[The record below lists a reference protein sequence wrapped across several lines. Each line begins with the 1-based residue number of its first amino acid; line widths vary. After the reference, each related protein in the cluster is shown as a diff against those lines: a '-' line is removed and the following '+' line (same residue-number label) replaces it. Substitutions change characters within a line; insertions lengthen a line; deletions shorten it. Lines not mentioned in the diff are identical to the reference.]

1 MKIADRMAE
10 RMLNLN
16 IQIRDVRHIKTHHVE
31 LYIRSRL
38 AESISKR
45 TLQNE
50 MAALRAIFNVAG
62 RSKLADPAHECLS
75 NSALGLSG
83 ASRDGTKVAIS
94 DERYQAVFSVIK
106 IKDEGVAAAVQL
118 SRCLGLRTEEAVQSA
133 KSLRTWQQAL
143 LRGDERVRV
152 VFGTKGGKPR
162 DTTVVDREKTLQA
175 VNHALKIAMNNNGK
189 LVDKPNLHSAIDRYR
204 NIVKDAGLTGKISPH
219 SLRYAYSAR
228 RRNIICREVLAKR
241 KPKRWFLWIWGTG
254 TGAGIMWREFI
265 TKESLMTI
273 SLL

>member
-1 MKIADRMAE
+1 
-10 RMLNLN
+10 
-16 IQIRDVRHIKTHHVE
+16 VRHIKTHHVE

-106 IKDEGVAAAVQL
+106 IKDEG
-118 SRCLGLRTEEAVQSA
+118 
-133 KSLRTWQQAL
+133 
-143 LRGDERVRV
+143 
-152 VFGTKGGKPR
+152 
-162 DTTVVDREKTLQA
+162 
-175 VNHALKIAMNNNGK
+175 
-189 LVDKPNLHSAIDRYR
+189 
-204 NIVKDAGLTGKISPH
+204 
-219 SLRYAYSAR
+219 
-228 RRNIICREVLAKR
+228 
-241 KPKRWFLWIWGTG
+241 
-254 TGAGIMWREFI
+254 
-265 TKESLMTI
+265 
-273 SLL
+273 

>member
-1 MKIADRMAE
+1 MSKLSKSLSTLFGRPGQFKTVADRMKIADRMAE

-118 SRCLGLRTEEAVQSA
+118 SRCLGVKNGRGRAVSQVIAYLGSRPYYAAMSA
-133 KSLRTWQQAL
+133 YELFLAPKAASPEIRRLSI
-143 LRGDERVRV
+143 VR
-152 VFGTKGGKPR
+152 
-162 DTTVVDREKTLQA
+162 
-175 VNHALKIAMNNNGK
+175 
-189 LVDKPNLHSAIDRYR
+189 
-204 NIVKDAGLTGKISPH
+204 
-219 SLRYAYSAR
+219 
-228 RRNIICREVLAKR
+228 KR
-241 KPKRWFLWIWGTG
+241 FRP
-254 TGAGIMWREFI
+254 
-265 TKESLMTI
+265 
-273 SLL
+273 

>member
-1 MKIADRMAE
+1 MKASRCGAAFPLPGVKNGRGRAVSQVIA
-10 RMLNLN
+10 
-16 IQIRDVRHIKTHHVE
+16 
-31 LYIRSRL
+31 YRSRPYY
-38 AESISKR
+38 
-45 TLQNE
+45 
-50 MAALRAIFNVAG
+50 AAM
-62 RSKLADPAHECLS
+62 
-75 NSALGLSG
+75 SAYEL
-83 ASRDGTKVAIS
+83 
-94 DERYQAVFSVIK
+94 
-106 IKDEGVAAAVQL
+106 
-118 SRCLGLRTEEAVQSA
+118 
-133 KSLRTWQQAL
+133 
-143 LRGDERVRV
+143 
-152 VFGTKGGKPR
+152 FGTKGGKPR

>member
-1 MKIADRMAE
+1 
-10 RMLNLN
+10 
-16 IQIRDVRHIKTHHVE
+16 E

-118 SRCLGLRTEEAVQSA
+118 SRCL
-133 KSLRTWQQAL
+133 
-143 LRGDERVRV
+143 
-152 VFGTKGGKPR
+152 
-162 DTTVVDREKTLQA
+162 
-175 VNHALKIAMNNNGK
+175 
-189 LVDKPNLHSAIDRYR
+189 
-204 NIVKDAGLTGKISPH
+204 
-219 SLRYAYSAR
+219 
-228 RRNIICREVLAKR
+228 
-241 KPKRWFLWIWGTG
+241 
-254 TGAGIMWREFI
+254 
-265 TKESLMTI
+265 
-273 SLL
+273 